1 VVPMIND
8 IAAASSEQRAGIEQV
23 SGAIGQ
29 MDTMTQQNAAMV
41 EEAAAIASSLQ
52 DQATGLA
59 QAISAF
65 QVESHDSVAGAP
77 ARTQGQLAYAASV
90 QPAARITR
98 GGPRSK
104 PALAGEPEGAPR

>member
-1 VVPMIND
+1 MIND

-65 QVESHDSVAGAP
+65 QVENHGSVAAP
-77 ARTQGQLAYAASV
+77 ARTQGRLAYAASV
-90 QPAARITR
+90 RPAARIAR